1 MNTNKSCFD
10 SEKELMIWQDT
21 NCLQCKKAVWYN
33 QRLKKMP
40 QYRCAIQKQIEAQAA
55 GETEINERTYE
66 ATRCKKCTFFKSK
79 GETSDVPVEVLDFSK
94 GESLM
99 KPDILMTTEDAN
111 GKQVLQPAYYD
122 QDALIPLS
130 VVPEDDSLLGQKS
143 LYPQNSGEEVREMQK
158 RYKFT
163 TDFMAAVD
171 QYPKDISTHPDPIL
185 FKLAMETGVDYDA
198 LKDAERRM
206 FDTLSEKGQL
216 PPVFTETN
224 FKKQVKSDVHTMLE
238 TFTWKEN
245 MMIAFVPL
253 IISHIAWAYAD
264 KVLKCCA
271 ELRISETIKLSRAVK
286 KIHQEYIESLKKDL
300 DPLHIERIE
309 KQSER
314 FYKEYQNDFVI
325 LWYCINFEYKRRYPN
340 DRLTAMRTD
349 AYFSILMCRY
359 FVEHN
364 KRMDKLIESK
374 MGFAQSIKNPYM
386 DKLETCMDAYCGEN
400 TIKNTPNI
408 DACMRVFQKN
418 LDDIEFEV
426 DDSEPK

>member
-10 SEKELMIWQDT
+10 SDKELMIWQDT

-40 QYRCAIQKQIEAQAA
+40 QYRCAIQRQIEAQASSK
-55 GETEINERTYE
+55 EDVTSRTYD
-66 ATRCKKCTFFKSK
+66 ATRTAACPFLAPKDATCAAQ
-79 GETSDVPVEVLDFSK
+79 EDVLDFSK
-94 GESLM
+94 GESMVKTPLN
-99 KPDILMTTEDAN
+99 KEEDEPAAKAEQKTVPN
-111 GKQVLQPAYYD
+111 GYEHPNA
-122 QDALIPLS
+122 ALL
-130 VVPEDDSLLGQKS
+130 
-143 LYPQNSGEEVREMQK
+143 
-158 RYKFT
+158 
-163 TDFMAAVD
+163 
-171 QYPKDISTHPDPIL
+171 
-185 FKLAMETGVDYDA
+185 KLASETGIDYNA

-206 FDTLSEKGQL
+206 FDTIKEKAQL
-216 PPVFTETN
+216 PPIFEEAR
-224 FKKQVKSDVHTMLE
+224 FKKEIKSDVHTMLDL
-238 TFTWKEN
+238 FSWKEN

-253 IISHIAWAYAD
+253 IISHIAWVYAD

-286 KIHQEYIESLKKDL
+286 KVRQEYIESLKKDL
-300 DPLHIERIE
+300 DPRHIERIN
-309 KQSER
+309 KQTER
-314 FYKEYQNDFVI
+314 FCEEYQNDFVI
-325 LWYCINFEYKRRYPN
+325 LWYCINSEHKRRYPD

-349 AYFSILMCRY
+349 AYFSTLMCRY